1 MKIHSNLRAGMTF
14 AECDAQRNRMKWAA
28 QSGDCSALNSYA
40 TQLPS
45 YPVQPS
51 YPTQLPSYPVQPSY
65 PTQLPSYP
73 PAYYPPSQPVQGGGY
88 YGGVWY
94 GDRSGTCG

>member
-45 YPVQPS
+45 YPAQPS
-51 YPTQLPSYPVQPSY
+51 YPTN
-65 PTQLPSYP
+65 LPSYP

>member
-14 AECDAQRNRMKWAA
+14 AECDAQRNHMKWAA

-45 YPVQPS
+45 YPAQPS
-51 YPTQLPSYPVQPSY
+51 YPTN
-65 PTQLPSYP
+65 LPSYP

>member
-14 AECDAQRNRMKWAA
+14 AECDDQRNYMKRAA
-28 QSGDCSALNSYA
+28 QTGNCSALNNNVWQPSYPNN
-40 TQLPS
+40 LPS

-51 YPTQLPSYPVQPSY
+51 YPTN
-65 PTQLPSYP
+65 LPSYP
-73 PAYYPPSQPVQGGGY
+73 PSYPPSQPVQGGGY

-94 GDRSGTCG
+94 ADRSGTCG

>member
-28 QSGDCSALNSYA
+28 QSGDCSALNNYA

-45 YPVQPS
+45 YPAQPS
-51 YPTQLPSYPVQPSY
+51 YPTN
-65 PTQLPSYP
+65 LPSYP
-73 PAYYPPSQPVQGGGY
+73 PAYYTPSQPVQGGGY